1 MKHDGGWKRLASR
14 YLFQSPWFNVRQDKV
29 ELPEGEQIPY
39 TTIEHPGYAAA
50 FSLSLDGQKYSGAP
64 GGCRAP
70 RLAFR
75 AWEVA
80 PENLRNRPRTFPRI
94 PTR

>member
-39 TTIEHPGYAAA
+39 TTIEHPG
-50 FSLSLDGQKYSGAP
+50 
-64 GGCRAP
+64 
-70 RLAFR
+70 
-75 AWEVA
+75 
-80 PENLRNRPRTFPRI
+80 
-94 PTR
+94 